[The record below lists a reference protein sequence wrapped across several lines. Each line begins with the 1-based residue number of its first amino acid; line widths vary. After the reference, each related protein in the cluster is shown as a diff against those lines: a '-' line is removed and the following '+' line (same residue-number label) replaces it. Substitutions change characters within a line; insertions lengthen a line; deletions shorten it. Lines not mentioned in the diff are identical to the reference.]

1 MQGKAVATTLVIR
14 MQSPGDVLE
23 SRAFHQPPPTVAVLR
38 TIPDRE
44 KGNFIIVFTNREDV
58 VDFIY
63 FHRVFNV
70 ELRLRQV
77 LMAIHLIQS
86 LKLSN
91 TIYDHHIISVILG
104 RGLWIL

>member
-14 MQSPGDVLE
+14 KQSPGDVLE

-77 LMAIHLIQS
+77 LMAIHR
-86 LKLSN
+86 LKLSH